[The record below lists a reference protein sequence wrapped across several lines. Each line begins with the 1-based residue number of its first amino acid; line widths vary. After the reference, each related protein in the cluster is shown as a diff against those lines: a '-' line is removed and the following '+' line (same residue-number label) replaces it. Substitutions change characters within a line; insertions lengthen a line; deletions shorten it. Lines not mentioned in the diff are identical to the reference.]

1 MPVRIRRPLAAL
13 ASILAATC
21 LPALAEEP
29 AASAPPAGWVTRA
42 EASGFEATSTH
53 AETVDYLRRLVEQA
67 PGLLSLE
74 SFGLS
79 AQGRKMPLVVAS
91 RDGAFTP
98 ARARGAGHAVVLIQS
113 GIHAGEIDG
122 KDATLLLLRDWALGR
137 RRELLAGVT
146 VLMAPIYN
154 VDGHERVSPHNR
166 PNQDGPRAGM
176 GFRTTAQGL
185 DLNRDHLKLASP
197 EARALVDLFHAWR
210 PDLHVDNHV
219 TDGADHAWVLTYAH
233 AEAPQIAAP
242 LADWL
247 ASHVP
252 RAAEATAAA
261 GYPGGP
267 FTDFVDASDPAKGFG
282 SWLSEPRF
290 STGYFALR
298 NRPSVLVEMHSYKPY
313 RDRVLANYEFLVALL
328 AEVARDPQAL
338 RRATA
343 AADAATVE
351 LGKAGAAPS
360 PVIVRLRAGGARESL
375 RMPLYA
381 WSLEESTVTGRPLLR
396 YRRGEV
402 RDTALP
408 WQRGVEPA
416 LTLDRPRGYLVLP
429 GWPQVE
435 ERLRGHHLR
444 VERLTAPVELE
455 VETIRAAEPRFAA
468 ATYQGLTRIDEMKV
482 ERRRERRSLP
492 AGSLWI
498 PADQPDFEVAVQLL
512 EPEAPDSLVSW
523 GLLSSVFERKEYI
536 EPRVL
541 EELAAAMLADPE
553 VRAAW
558 EAALRD
564 PAFAADPRARH
575 LWWYRR
581 TPYWDETVGLMP
593 YYRAMTMPRIT
604 TEPWK

>member
-1 MPVRIRRPLAAL
+1 MTARTRSELVFIPSLLAA
-13 ASILAATC
+13 AVAGVWAPARAA
-21 LPALAEEP
+21 E
-29 AASAPPAGWVTRA
+29 SPPPGWETRA
-42 EASGFEATSTH
+42 EASAFMATWSY
-53 AETVDYLRRLVEQA
+53 AQTVDYLRRLVAQA
-67 PGLLSLE
+67 PGVLALG
-74 SFGLS
+74 SFGTS
-79 AQGRKMPLVVAS
+79 GEGRSMPLVIAS
-91 RDGAFTP
+91 LEAAFEP
-98 ARARGAGHAVVLIQS
+98 ERATATGKPVVLIQS

-137 RRELLAGVT
+137 RRELLAGST
-146 VLMAPIYN
+146 VLFVPIYN

-166 PNQDGPRAGM
+166 PNQDGPRDGM

-197 EARALVDLFHAWR
+197 EARGLIGLVNAWR

-219 TDGADHAWVLTYAH
+219 TDGADHAWVLTYAY

-247 ASHVP
+247 RHHVP
-252 RAAEATAAA
+252 AAVAATAAA
-261 GYPGGP
+261 GHAGGP
-267 FTDFVDASDPAKGFG
+267 FTDFVDAADPEQGFG

-298 NRPSVLVEMHSYKPY
+298 NRPSILVEMHSYKPY
-313 RDRVLANYEFLVALL
+313 RERVAANYEFLAALL
-328 AEVARDPQAL
+328 AEIARDPSAL

-343 AADAATVE
+343 AAEASTVALGRAA
-351 LGKAGAAPS
+351 ASPS
-360 PVIVRLRAGGARESL
+360 QVTVRLRAGGVRDRL

-381 WSLEESTVTGRPLLR
+381 WSLEPSLVSGRPLLR

-402 RDTALP
+402 REVELP
-408 WQRGVEPA
+408 WRRGVEPA
-416 LTLDRPRGYLVLP
+416 LTLPRPRGYLVLP

-435 ERLRGHHLR
+435 ERLRGHGLR
-444 VERLTAPVELE
+444 VERLRAPVELE
-455 VETIRAAEPRFAA
+455 VETIRVAEPRFATT
-468 ATYQGLTRIDEMKV
+468 TYQGLTRVDEMQV
-482 ERRRERRSLP
+482 ERRRERRGLA

-512 EPEAPDSLVSW
+512 EPEAPDSLAAW

-541 EELAAAMLADPE
+541 EELAAAMLTNPK
-553 VRAAW
+553 VRAEW

-564 PAFAADPRARH
+564 EAFAGDPRARQ
-575 LWWYRR
+575 LWWYKR
-581 TPYWDETVGLMP
+581 TPYWDETIGLMP
-593 YYRAMTMPRIT
+593 FYRVMIAPTIT
-604 TEPWK
+604 TEPWR